1 MQSGAKTR
9 GDPADAPLTVSARKP
24 VIGVA
29 LLALVGLPAAALG
42 VFDGRDDGT
51 AGCGSPELAGL
62 APEGAGPGAFT
73 MGVRV
78 NQPSDVEEID
88 SEIGDRVLER
98 DVFVVNTEYSSSDSG
113 AWSETVDELQRRFPC
128 NRIAALNGLGS
139 AEGRPGYRLALAGE
153 PELDAV
159 LIDWEQISWEAAGLG
174 AWDRSLA
181 RNLRSMEE
189 RLGEISGGLASKDTR
204 VGLAPEYLPSWDYGR
219 IARVLGEL
227 NWRLD
232 SAHRGWQVVQTQP
245 NCGDAAAPGP
255 DIGALA
261 RELQDQYRPLFGL
274 APGPKGWRPAAG
286 EGDAIVRRLGF
297 EIGFSSTPNPKSS
310 EPIDR
315 VGPEEAAACSRRI
328 LDAGGAAILYWAAPP
343 DMKAMLD
350 TTTGRS
356 LRPPGSS

>member
-1 MQSGAKTR
+1 ML
-9 GDPADAPLTVSARKP
+9 PLTVSARKP

-42 VFDGRDDGT
+42 VFDGADDGT
-51 AGCGSPELAGL
+51 AGCGSPELVGL
-62 APEGAGPGAFT
+62 APEGVGAGAFT

-88 SEIGDRVLER
+88 SEIGDHVLER
-98 DVFVVNTEYSSSDSG
+98 DVFVVNTEYNPSDSG
-113 AWSETVDELQRRFPC
+113 DWSETVEELQRRFPC

-139 AEGRPGYRLALAGE
+139 AEGRPGYRLALAEE

-174 AWDRSLA
+174 AWDGSLA
-181 RNLRSMEE
+181 RNLRNIEE
-189 RLGEISGGLASKDTR
+189 RLGEISGGLASRDTR
-204 VGLAPEYLPSWDYGR
+204 VGLVPEYLPSWRYGR

-232 SAHRGWQVVQTQP
+232 PAHRGWQIVQTQP

-274 APGPKGWRPAAG
+274 APGPDGWRPAAG
-286 EGDAIVRRLGF
+286 EGNALVRHLGF
-297 EIGFSSTPNPKSS
+297 EISFSSTPNPKSS

-328 LDAGGAAILYWAAPP
+328 LDAGGAAIVYWAAPA
-343 DMKAMLD
+343 DMRVMLD
-350 TTTGRS
+350 TATGRT
-356 LRPPGSS
+356 LRPQGSS